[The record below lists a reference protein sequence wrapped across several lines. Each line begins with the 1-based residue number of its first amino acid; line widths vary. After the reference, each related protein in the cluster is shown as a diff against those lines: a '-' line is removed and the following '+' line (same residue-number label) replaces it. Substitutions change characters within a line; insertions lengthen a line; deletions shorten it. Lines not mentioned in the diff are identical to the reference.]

1 MKAFLSK
8 KLTAIFR
15 SIKEKDI
22 LDIYRSLIKKQ
33 GDDISEIEQIIY
45 TVMGSNCKIIFNEV
59 DEIEPTKT
67 GKFLFTI
74 SKIKENEDNK

>member
-8 KLTAIFR
+8 KLTKIFR

-67 GKFLFTI
+67 GKFLLQYL
-74 SKIKENEDNK
+74 K

>member
-67 GKFLFTI
+67 GKFLLQYL
-74 SKIKENEDNK
+74 K

>member
-1 MKAFLSK
+1 MKVFLSK

-67 GKFLFTI
+67 GKFLLQYL
-74 SKIKENEDNK
+74 K